1 MDFDSTL
8 GFPGEGPHSQVGRW
22 TLLRWTLLAMAC
34 VGVDAVGRC
43 HGDQARRELRAGVV
57 LPEGRRVTART
68 SSVRSQLMSAFNV
81 WLRDAG
87 LSFED
92 MLLASPPNLD

>member
-8 GFPGEGPHSQVGRW
+8 GFPVEGPHSQVGRW
-22 TLLRWTLLAMAC
+22 TLLAMAC
-34 VGVDAVGRC
+34 VDAVGRC
-43 HGDQARRELRAGVV
+43 HGDQARRELRAGVG

-92 MLLASPPNLD
+92 VLLASPPNLD